1 MHVWK
6 STVVLYN
13 KNCLL
18 SDCLSN
24 GIFGKVKIS
33 TCAFL
38 VCLELTRKYVFYFV
52 LRFGKQKNS
61 TWKTKNSTG
70 KAKNSTAHFFVLSLK
85 FYWSFT
91 MHWATNIFKF
101 ELTYNC
107 VSLFTSLFFQ
117 IKISECSWMKGAGWP
132 QKEEYLIL
140 LHVWHFIPI

>member
-13 KNCLL
+13 KNGLL

-52 LRFGKQKNS
+52 LRLGKQKI
-61 TWKTKNSTG
+61 
-70 KAKNSTAHFFVLSLK
+70 VLEK
-85 FYWSFT
+85 
-91 MHWATNIFKF
+91 
-101 ELTYNC
+101 
-107 VSLFTSLFFQ
+107 Q
-117 IKISECSWMKGAGWP
+117 KIVLEK
-132 QKEEYLIL
+132 QK
-140 LHVWHFIPI
+140 

>member
-13 KNCLL
+13 KNGLL

-70 KAKNSTAHFFVLSLK
+70 KAKIVRQKRKIVPQKQKQYGIEPQIFLTHNYLQLCLTFSL
-85 FYWSFT
+85 
-91 MHWATNIFKF
+91 HGI
-101 ELTYNC
+101 
-107 VSLFTSLFFQ
+107 FQ
-117 IKISECSWMKGAGWP
+117 IKISRCSWMKGAGWP
-132 QKEEYLIL
+132 QKKEEY
-140 LHVWHFIPI
+140 

>member
-13 KNCLL
+13 KNGLL

-38 VCLELTRKYVFYFV
+38 VCLELTRKYIFYFCV
-52 LRFGKQKNS
+52 AFWKTKNS

-70 KAKNSTAHFFVLSLK
+70 KAKIVRQK
-85 FYWSFT
+85 R
-91 MHWATNIFKF
+91 
-101 ELTYNC
+101 
-107 VSLFTSLFFQ
+107 
-117 IKISECSWMKGAGWP
+117 KIVP
-132 QKEEYLIL
+132 QKQK
-140 LHVWHFIPI
+140 